1 MLQNCT
7 DVAHISLLNA
17 MDEGLMT
24 HLHLDF
30 CGVQVYM
37 NTSCDAHCT
46 VSHNTSNVIDVPNL

>member
-7 DVAHISLLNA
+7 DVTHVTLLNA

-24 HLHLDF
+24 HSCLDF

-37 NTSCDAHCT
+37 NTPCDADCT
-46 VSHNTSNVIDVPNL
+46 ISHNTSNAIDIPNL